1 MQSYDEAINSASEII
16 ANAMIKQLEQVTEHG
31 LNLDDQITEI
41 MRPVAHNV
49 EEMVLQAAHSML
61 LDRYQQQGWKV
72 ERHPTVPFKTLHGE
86 IRIKSPYLKKEDEVK
101 GLRPMLLHFGVRGRG
116 MSLNLERTL
125 CSFGAEKSF
134 PKAAK
139 LFTEHYGQ
147 TIDITTLQRHTEAMG
162 EHAESWLDDRY
173 QHANNEQLQEA
184 SEVIS
189 ELDGCEIRTGLFSD
203 DRKTREIK
211 WKECRTGVVHVLGS
225 LDSLYVCA
233 NAPYSE
239 LCDNILACTDLCG
252 RTRETRIIA
261 PGDGAQ
267 GLMETMVETI
277 PNLKYILDHRH
288 LESHFYETAQELGYT
303 DRARELW
310 VRRHMGGLWANDYE
324 RIHES
329 LANEYQHTKNDRLR
343 CLINHLDRF
352 SACVDYGYC
361 RKLGWPVGSGEV
373 ESANRYIPQERMK
386 IPGATWHPDH
396 LNPMLA
402 LRVVRACDWW
412 NQFWQWKSDH
422 LRVSIP
428 KAA

>member
-1 MQSYDEAINSASEII
+1 MQAYDEAINSASEII
-16 ANAMIKQLEQVTEHG
+16 ANAMIKQLEQVIEQG

-41 MRPVAHNV
+41 MRPVAHVAHVAHNV

-72 ERHPTVPFKTLHGE
+72 ERHPAVPFKTLHGE

-147 TIDITTLQRHTEAMG
+147 TIDITTLQRHTEAVG

-173 QHANNEQLQEA
+173 QRANNEQLQA
-184 SEVIS
+184 ADEVIS

-233 NAPYSE
+233 NAPYSA
-239 LCDNILACTDLCG
+239 LCDNILACTD
-252 RTRETRIIA
+252 
-261 PGDGAQ
+261 
-267 GLMETMVETI
+267 
-277 PNLKYILDHRH
+277 H
-288 LESHFYETAQELGYT
+288 
-303 DRARELW
+303 
-310 VRRHMGGLWANDYE
+310 
-324 RIHES
+324 
-329 LANEYQHTKNDRLR
+329 
-343 CLINHLDRF
+343 
-352 SACVDYGYC
+352 
-361 RKLGWPVGSGEV
+361 
-373 ESANRYIPQERMK
+373 
-386 IPGATWHPDH
+386 
-396 LNPMLA
+396 
-402 LRVVRACDWW
+402 
-412 NQFWQWKSDH
+412 
-422 LRVSIP
+422 
-428 KAA
+428 